1 MKWKPCNFELNVVET
16 LLNKQFQQYISKV
29 KESNCQAELRRLL
42 KAGPPIYISD
52 KHGLPLDEDG
62 EDDHQYVC
70 KLWYAIDGKE
80 RSSKLIGAVEGEE
93 RMKLWESLKEFLIEE
108 GKEDGDDD
116 TEDEKKY

>member
-16 LLNKQFQQYISKV
+16 LLNKQFQQYITTV

-52 KHGLPLDEDG
+52 KHGFPLDDDSED
-62 EDDHQYVC
+62 EQYVC
-70 KLWYAIDGKE
+70 KLWYAMDGKE
-80 RSSKLIGAVEGEE
+80 HSSKLIGAVEGEE

-108 GKEDGDDD
+108 GKEEGDDD
-116 TEDEKKY
+116 TEDEKKD